1 MTILWYRF
9 CRKNIFLNTSSDKKL
24 QNYRKVIESNQLTLN
39 YFDQPLPVGNLRTRL
54 NSKFN
59 LEVSF
64 NYSSFLQFSLSLSHT
79 HTRTHSLTLSFSTL
93 TLISSHQLII
103 VVWHPDFCQ
112 KTLSLTPT
120 DCFVVNLYCSQT
132 VPGQHGILI
141 RAKTLFNI
149 TQPWYQHSSWWI

>member
-64 NYSSFLQFSLSLSHT
+64 NYSSFLQFSLSLTHT
-79 HTRTHSLTLSFSTL
+79 HTHTFPHSLFLHSHSHF
-93 TLISSHQLII
+93 ISSANYRCLA
-103 VVWHPDFCQ
+103 PRFLLENFEFDSYRLFC
-112 KTLSLTPT
+112 
-120 DCFVVNLYCSQT
+120 
-132 VPGQHGILI
+132 G
-141 RAKTLFNI
+141 
-149 TQPWYQHSSWWI
+149 